1 MKPMAFLQCVD
12 LDQNRF
18 GILFNNLRG
27 KRSLEAI
34 VMDQLPVEELVGLHR
49 FLERL
54 ESADTNVYRNNIDV
68 TESEINILKR
78 EIAYLDRL
86 LASIK
91 SKDNISQAAI
101 RLLAPGAK

>member
-1 MKPMAFLQCVD
+1 
-12 LDQNRF
+12 
-18 GILFNNLRG
+18 
-27 KRSLEAI
+27 
-34 VMDQLPVEELVGLHR
+34 MDQLPAEELVGLHR

-68 TESEINILKR
+68 TETEINILKR

-91 SKDNISQAAI
+91 AKGNISH
-101 RLLAPGAK
+101 